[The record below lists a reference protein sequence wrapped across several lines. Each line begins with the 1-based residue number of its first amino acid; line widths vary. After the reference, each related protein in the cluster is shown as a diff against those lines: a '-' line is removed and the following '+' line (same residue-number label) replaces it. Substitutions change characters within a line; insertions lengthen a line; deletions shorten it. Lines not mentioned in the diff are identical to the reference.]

1 MSRHTMLQQ
10 YDQAMRDHM
19 TKHRNLQQRYERI
32 FKADESDVDDEPET
46 DTDDDRLGGDADEER
61 LDGDNGS
68 NSENGNGNEP
78 RHLVDQLADLM
89 VEAGS
94 ADGEVTREQ
103 ALQYLLHSERG
114 QALVARMS
122 QHRKQIDAVCRKFAT
137 GKGKDTMNRSEQLRV
152 VVKRAGGAYRLAKSI
167 ATTGRSAVSEHEL
180 TQLVVDAAKREHPDL
195 SDAQAFAKVFGAAT
209 PEGEM
214 LRKAIAVAK
223 AAQLEIMP
231 DATEAGDT
239 DVEDDSGK
247 ATAQMERLV
256 DEQIRRSPEM
266 TRSQAWNVVVHENPT
281 LAATAI
287 RRPVANEKMLYPF
300 PR

>member
-1 MSRHTMLQQ
+1 MLQQ
-10 YDQAMRDHM
+10 YDQAMRDHIA
-19 TKHRNLQQRYERI
+19 KHRNLQQRYERI

-46 DTDDDRLGGDADEER
+46 DTDDDRLDGDADEER
-61 LDGDNGS
+61 LDGDNSG
-68 NSENGNGNEP
+68 NGDNGDNGNEP

-94 ADGEVTREQ
+94 ADGEVSRED
-103 ALQYLLHSERG
+103 ALRYLLHSERG

-122 QHRKQIDAVCRKFAT
+122 QHRKRI
-137 GKGKDTMNRSEQLRV
+137 GKNTMNRSGQLRAV
-152 VVKRAGGAYRLAKSI
+152 VRKAGGIMSLCKSI
-167 ATTGRSAVSEHEL
+167 AATGKCAVTEDEL
-180 TQLVVDAAKREHPDL
+180 TQLVVDAVKREHPDL
-195 SDAQAFAKVFGAAT
+195 SDAQAFAKVFGAAG
-209 PEGEM
+209 PNGEM

-223 AAQLEIMP
+223 VAQLEIMP
-231 DATEAGDT
+231 DATQAGDT

-247 ATAQMERLV
+247 ATRQMERLV

-281 LAATAI
+281 LAAAAI

>member
-10 YDQAMRDHM
+10 YDRVMRDQM
-19 TKHRNLQQRYERI
+19 IKRRNLQQRYEKI
-32 FKADESDVDDEPET
+32 FKADDEP
-46 DTDDDRLGGDADEER
+46 DDIDDDRVDDDIDEER

-68 NSENGNGNEP
+68 DSDNGDNGNNEP

-94 ADGEVTREQ
+94 SDGEVTRED
-103 ALQYLLHSERG
+103 ALRYLLHSARG
-114 QALVARMS
+114 QALVSRMAA
-122 QHRKQIDAVCRKFAT
+122 HRKRI
-137 GKGKDTMNRSEQLRV
+137 GKNTMNRSEQLRAV
-152 VVKRAGGAYRLAKSI
+152 VRKAGGVVSLCKSI
-167 ATTGRSAVSEHEL
+167 AATGRCAVTEHEL
-180 TQLVVDAAKREHPDL
+180 TALAVAEAKRLYPDIKD
-195 SDAQAFAKVFGAAT
+195 DARAFAKMFTDVGPTGTA
-209 PEGEM
+209 
-214 LRKAIAVAK
+214 LRQAVQIAK

-231 DATEAGDT
+231 DATAAGDT

-247 ATAQMERLV
+247 TTAQMERLV

-266 TRSQAWNVVVHENPT
+266 TRSQAWSVVVHENPT
-281 LAATAI
+281 LAAAAI